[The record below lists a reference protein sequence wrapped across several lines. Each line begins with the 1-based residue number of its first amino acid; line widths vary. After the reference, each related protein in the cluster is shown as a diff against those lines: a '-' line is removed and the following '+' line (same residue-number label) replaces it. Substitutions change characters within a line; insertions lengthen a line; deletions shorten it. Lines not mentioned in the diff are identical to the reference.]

1 MLFKSDVRKAR
12 NPLANPWK
20 RVHYHRSRESGREYL
35 KAGKSGFAPWMAA
48 AKVVTFNKRDQDE
61 EQTVAVRVRG
71 NSMGGSTG

>member
-1 MLFKSDVRKAR
+1 
-12 NPLANPWK
+12 
-20 RVHYHRSRESGREYL
+20 
-35 KAGKSGFAPWMAA
+35 MAA